1 MATEGWVWRRRDF
14 WGVGPDAEPGYREM
28 RQAKAVKAA
37 AKAALKARGGG
48 AHGDGEERENTRKTS
63 PGKALRT
70 GGNSKKGNQNDK
82 SADNDDDDDDDD
94 DEEEV
99 TFRMASVSGFRAA
112 AGIDV
117 TPFSASKGRAGRALS
132 SKGAM
137 SDAQRLK
144 RMYGVTCG
152 NDADGDGLADD
163 IEGSN
168 ANGEEVPAATTRAA
182 SDNTRGGSG
191 RDSLAVPMA
200 DRGLAKPKEMVA
212 KKGSTELE
220 QKRLEMDALRN
231 LVLER
236 LYATDVAPLH
246 KEEDDDD
253 QDKELTGAGRVQN
266 GNNENEASEA
276 AAAAV
281 IAAAGNADEKDDE
294 GSAAA
299 AAEVEETLIVT
310 RLDLRSNGLRKR
322 LPDCFHGLRSL
333 VSVSRRRD
341 NQLRVLCFESTV

>member
-1 MATEGWVWRRRDF
+1 
-14 WGVGPDAEPGYREM
+14 M
-28 RQAKAVKAA
+28 RQAKAVKVA
-37 AKAALKARGGG
+37 AKAALKARGGV
-48 AHGDGEERENTRKTS
+48 S
-63 PGKALRT
+63 
-70 GGNSKKGNQNDK
+70 
-82 SADNDDDDDDDD
+82 DDD
-94 DEEEV
+94 DEEKNKYASRKKKSQGKALATGRSGKMGNQNENPSDDEDDDDEV

-132 SKGAM
+132 STGAM

-163 IEGSN
+163 DEVN
-168 ANGEEVPAATTRAA
+168 EEPPTSDAPPAAAPVSSTTRGDKGA
-182 SDNTRGGSG
+182 

-200 DRGLAKPKEMVA
+200 DRGLAKPVEMVA

-236 LYATDVAPLH
+236 LYAIDVAPLH
-246 KEEDDDD
+246 KDDDD
-253 QDKELTGAGRVQN
+253 GPDAEATAGGGESSSKENEAPESLFSSELPGGASNVDD
-266 GNNENEASEA
+266 NENE
-276 AAAAV
+276 
-281 IAAAGNADEKDDE
+281 
-294 GSAAA
+294 GSTA

-310 RLDLRSNGLRKR
+310 RLALPSNGLRKR

-333 VSVSRRRD
+333 VSACVTF
-341 NQLRVLCFESTV
+341 VKHAF

>member
-1 MATEGWVWRRRDF
+1 M
-14 WGVGPDAEPGYREM
+14 GPDAEPGYREM

-48 AHGDGEERENTRKTS
+48 THSDGDDRENTSTNKKKKS
-63 PGKALRT
+63 QGKATTT
-70 GGNSKKGNQNDK
+70 GGNIKKGNQNDA
-82 SADNDDDDDDDD
+82 SDDDD
-94 DEEEV
+94 DEDEEV

-163 IEGSN
+163 TEESN
-168 ANGEEVPAATTRAA
+168 ANSEEAPAATTPAA
-182 SDNTRGGSG
+182 SDTTRGGSG

-236 LYATDVAPLH
+236 LYAIDVAPLH

-253 QDKELTGAGRVQN
+253 QDKESTGAGGVEN
-266 GNNENEASEA
+266 GNKENEASEA
-276 AAAAV
+276 ATAAVFAAASS
-281 IAAAGNADEKDDE
+281 ADENDDE
-294 GSAAA
+294 GSTAA

-310 RLDLRSNGLRKR
+310 RIVLRSNGLRKR

-333 VSVSRRRD
+333 VRVTRTQD
-341 NQLRVLCFESTV
+341 NQLCVLCFLETV